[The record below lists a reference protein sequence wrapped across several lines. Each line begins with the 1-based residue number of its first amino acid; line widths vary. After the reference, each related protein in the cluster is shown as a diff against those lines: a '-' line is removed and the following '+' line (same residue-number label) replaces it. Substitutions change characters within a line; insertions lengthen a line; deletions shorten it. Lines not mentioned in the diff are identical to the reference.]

1 MDAPK
6 FQSSKKC
13 SWCGT
18 LNPADAPACA
28 KCDAGLPAIQPL
40 VSAPQSSTSGLTL
53 DQENRA
59 PYQDVVTP
67 LSDSSL
73 FDRMSDEAMR
83 SLGLGPS
90 FEPGR
95 TQAFFVVGCLSLYVL
110 LSVAGLV
117 ADYSRIQTLSKATG
131 GLGVP
136 RPEAMQIDGQTLLIR
151 LALFIVVLL
160 TAVSFLSWI
169 YRAHKNLR
177 ALGATDLKY
186 SPGWA
191 IVGFFIPFL
200 NIVRPYQVVSEI
212 WRASAGETRWW
223 GGAAWMYAETPIF
236 IAVWWG
242 SWLTLGIL
250 DSLGAF
256 TVFGAL
262 GADQL
267 LVATRYHV
275 FYDIVGVASA
285 ALAITVVQK
294 INARQE
300 SAHRLIWSKTLR
312 DEGLSDQERLA
323 VPQPPS

>member
-1 MDAPK
+1 MDGPNSE
-6 FQSSKKC
+6 SSKKC

-18 LNPADAPACA
+18 LNSADAPACS
-28 KCDAGLPAIQPL
+28 KCGAALSALQPRVT
-40 VSAPQSSTSGLTL
+40 VSPSSTVSPTL

-67 LSDSSL
+67 LVDSSL
-73 FDRMSDEAMR
+73 FDRMSGEAMR
-83 SLGLGPS
+83 GLGLGPS

-95 TQAFFVVGCLSLYVL
+95 TLALVVVGCLSLYIL
-110 LSVAGLV
+110 LSLLGLV
-117 ADYSRIQTLSKATG
+117 ADYSRIQTLSKAAR
-131 GLGVP
+131 GLTAP
-136 RPEAMQIDGQTLLIR
+136 RPELMEIDVQTVLIQ

-160 TAVSFLSWI
+160 TAVSFLAWI

-191 IVGFFIPFL
+191 IGGFFIPFL
-200 NIVRPYQVVSEI
+200 NIVRPFQVVSEI
-212 WRASAGETRWW
+212 WRASTGETRWSG
-223 GGAAWMYAETPIF
+223 GGAWIYSETPVF

-256 TVFGAL
+256 TVFRAM

-267 LVATRYHV
+267 LVATRYSI
-275 FYDIVGVASA
+275 FSSIVGVACA
-285 ALAITVVQK
+285 ALAIAMVQK

-300 SAHRLIWSKTLR
+300 SAHRLIWSRTLR

>member
-1 MDAPK
+1 MDGPNSE
-6 FQSSKKC
+6 SSKKC

-18 LNPADAPACA
+18 LNSADAPSCS
-28 KCDAGLPAIQPL
+28 KCSAALSALQPL
-40 VSAPQSSTSGLTL
+40 ISASPSSTASPTL
-53 DQENRA
+53 DQENQA
-59 PYQDVVTP
+59 PYQDVIAP
-67 LSDSSL
+67 LVDSSL
-73 FDRMSDEAMR
+73 FDRMSGEAMR

-95 TQAFFVVGCLSLYVL
+95 TLAFFVIGGLSLYIL
-110 LSVAGLV
+110 LSLVGLV

-131 GLGVP
+131 RLGVL
-136 RPEAMQIDGQTLLIR
+136 RPGAMEIDAQTLLIR
-151 LALFIVVLL
+151 FALFIVVLL
-160 TAVSFLSWI
+160 TAVSFLAWI

-191 IVGFFIPFL
+191 IGGFFIPFL

-212 WRASAGETRWW
+212 WRASAGEMRWSG
-223 GGAAWMYAETPIF
+223 GGAWIYAQTPVF

-256 TVFGAL
+256 TLFGAL

-267 LVATRYHV
+267 LVATRYRI
-275 FYDIVGVASA
+275 FYYIVGVASA

-294 INARQE
+294 TNARQE

-312 DEGLSDQERLA
+312 DEGPGSPETLA